1 MSRRIAQRL
10 VYVRIVVDGK
20 KKLIPVGDLN
30 RSLEFT
36 LYKGAPLPGGFEGLF
51 EIDNNT
57 D

>member
-30 RSLEFT
+30 RNLEFT

-51 EIDNNT
+51 KIDNNT